1 MARTWSLR
9 DSVLIRVD
17 YNVPLQ
23 DGKVLD
29 TSRITASL
37 PTIKYFLKQNKHIT
51 LISHLGRP
59 IKQEK
64 KLSLYQIKP
73 TIEKI
78 IGEKIEFISTI
89 NFTKQDGLEPTL
101 SNTRI
106 RLLENLRFYSGE
118 QQNELEFARI
128 LSNYASI
135 YINDAFGVSHRAHA
149 SVSRIHDFFP
159 DKKFKGLLL
168 SKEISELK
176 KIKNNPQRPYT
187 VIVGGSKIGSKIHI
201 LRTFL
206 NIADN
211 IIIGGGMA
219 FPFIKY
225 LGGEIGNSIFKES
238 ELEVVKEFLDVA
250 STSNT
255 RILFP
260 KDCLITNNIVNT
272 TNPIYCDIMNIPK
285 DYMGVDIGPQTIQVF
300 KKVIS
305 QSKAI
310 MWNGPMGIS
319 EIELFSN
326 GTKILAEQVATI
338 KAQGGYTLIGGGD
351 TISEINKFGLQN
363 KFTHV
368 STGGGAMLE
377 FFRNED
383 LPGVVNLKPLQK

>member
-1 MARTWSLR
+1 M
-9 DSVLIRVD
+9 
-17 YNVPLQ
+17 
-23 DGKVLD
+23 
-29 TSRITASL
+29 
-37 PTIKYFLKQNKHIT
+37 
-51 LISHLGRP
+51 
-59 IKQEK
+59 
-64 KLSLYQIKP
+64 
-73 TIEKI
+73 
-78 IGEKIEFISTI
+78 
-89 NFTKQDGLEPTL
+89 
-101 SNTRI
+101 
-106 RLLENLRFYSGE
+106 
-118 QQNELEFARI
+118 
-128 LSNYASI
+128 LSNYAST

-159 DKKFKGLLL
+159 DNKFKGFLL

-187 VIVGGSKIGSKIHI
+187 VIVGGAKIGSKIHV

-206 NIADN
+206 DIADN

-238 ELEVVKEFLDVA
+238 ELEVVKGFLDAA
-250 STSNT
+250 SKSKT

-260 KDCLITNNIVNT
+260 KDCLITNNIANAK
-272 TNPIYCDIMNIPK
+272 NPIYSDIMKIPK
-285 DYMGVDIGPQTIQVF
+285 DYMGVDVGPKTIQMF

-305 QSKAI
+305 QSKSI

-326 GTKILAEQVATI
+326 GTKIIAEQVATI
-338 KAQGGYTLIGGGD
+338 KSQGGYTLIGGGD

-377 FFRNED
+377 FFRTED
-383 LPGVVNLKPLQK
+383 LPGVVNLKSIQK